1 MPKQTRLSTADSG
14 VYFVELADED
24 QSFFIRY
31 KQNGKSYEE
40 RAGRSSQGWNAEKAS
55 CLRKERLS
63 SVNPL
68 GRYSWKGKGE
78 LEGDYNWTFS
88 KIFEAYLRLRPDL
101 KGRENDVYRFRN
113 YLKVDFGDITPSE
126 VISGDIERLTHKL
139 HNQQL
144 KPATVKHVLEL
155 LRRLANFAFKKK
167 FCPGLNFK
175 IQMPSVENQ
184 KTEKLTQEQLEKL
197 MRVLDEEPDKQV
209 SNIVRLVLYTGLR
222 RGEVFSLKWKDID
235 FYEKTIILRSK
246 KKEKYVV
253 LPMNEMAEK
262 VLAEH
267 AQSGAKSEFV
277 FPSRGGKKRTECKRP
292 LLRIKKNA
300 RLSDD
305 FRLLQGLRHVY
316 ASMLASSGE
325 VDMET
330 LQTLLTHKSPL
341 MTQRYAHLR
350 EDALRNSYEEIV
362 QEQISH
368 TQDSFEEKPITY
380 DDESTDQYQ
389 KVSVEEDLSE
399 LADQSRADDHRF
411 ETNEENERLED
422 GLESIEAEFK
432 EHETEYIEVNV
443 DPIKME
449 VDMDEIVSAEE
460 LAEAVADWQHTE
472 FKDQSVDAYYSAE
485 TNEENEHLEEERIAV
500 EVEINEQE
508 TEYLE
513 VDLDPIKME
522 VDLDEIVSAEEF
534 TEIVEELHEYQTKP
548 ENKESDYIDELTAEI
563 IETEEILEVEIDQEV
578 YRAFAEENLEKD
590 YVIGPTENLILK
602 EDLFTKT
609 EAMEEIS
616 EISEEHVESIYT
628 GETSEEEIPSE
639 EIDFQIKEEEVIFNN
654 YSENKD
660 PDTHEVSDESIEAS
674 EGEFSEKDNVTQI
687 NDYKSENS
695 DIGYSVIEQQEY
707 KATETLLDNLV
718 KEKEIDYSNRNAEL
732 FDFIAEAENL
742 KNTSNSNETINDEL
756 RVEDHSLVQNFTSED
771 DADEKLVEKM
781 KAVSKNGEN
790 SVHTSKNTEGLNL
803 SVAKSGKYNVS
814 RSTTY
819 KNPERLNSLKD
830 VKIDLE
836 LNPEN
841 KESVINS
848 ASATRSSISELKK
861 ELMSFSDLIKSTP
874 TKLKSSVEPQ
884 NP

>member
-1 MPKQTRLSTADSG
+1 
-14 VYFVELADED
+14 
-24 QSFFIRY
+24 
-31 KQNGKSYEE
+31 
-40 RAGRSSQGWNAEKAS
+40 
-55 CLRKERLS
+55 
-63 SVNPL
+63 
-68 GRYSWKGKGE
+68 
-78 LEGDYNWTFS
+78 
-88 KIFEAYLRLRPDL
+88 
-101 KGRENDVYRFRN
+101 
-113 YLKVDFGDITPSE
+113 
-126 VISGDIERLTHKL
+126 
-139 HNQQL
+139 
-144 KPATVKHVLEL
+144 
-155 LRRLANFAFKKK
+155 
-167 FCPGLNFK
+167 
-175 IQMPSVENQ
+175 
-184 KTEKLTQEQLEKL
+184 
-197 MRVLDEEPDKQV
+197 
-209 SNIVRLVLYTGLR
+209 
-222 RGEVFSLKWKDID
+222 
-235 FYEKTIILRSK
+235 
-246 KKEKYVV
+246 
-253 LPMNEMAEK
+253 
-262 VLAEH
+262 
-267 AQSGAKSEFV
+267 
-277 FPSRGGKKRTECKRP
+277 
-292 LLRIKKNA
+292 
-300 RLSDD
+300 
-305 FRLLQGLRHVY
+305 
-316 ASMLASSGE
+316 MLASSGE

-330 LQTLLTHKSPL
+330 LQKLLTHKSPI

-350 EDALRNSYEEIV
+350 EDALSNSYEEMV
-362 QEQISH
+362 QEQISNI
-368 TQDSFEEKPITY
+368 QDSFEENSTVY
-380 DDESTDQYQ
+380 DEEITDQDQ
-389 KVSVEEDLSE
+389 KVSVKEDLSE
-399 LADQSRADDHRF
+399 LAKDKQVSEITDKSRADDNSF
-411 ETNEENERLED
+411 ETNKENKLLEA
-422 GLESIEAEFK
+422 GLESNEAEFK
-432 EHETEYIEVNV
+432 EHETEYLEVHV

-449 VDMDEIVSAEE
+449 VDLDEIVSAEE
-460 LAEAVADWQHTE
+460 LAEALEDIQHSE
-472 FKDQSVDAYYSAE
+472 FKAHSVDAYYSEE

-513 VDLDPIKME
+513 VDADPIKME

-563 IETEEILEVEIDQEV
+563 IETEEKLEVEIDQEV
-578 YRAFAEENLEKD
+578 YQAFSEENLDKD
-590 YVIGPTENLILK
+590 SVIGPTENLILK

-628 GETSEEEIPSE
+628 GETSEEGIPSE
-639 EIDFQIKEEEVIFNN
+639 EIDFQIKEEEVILNN

-707 KATETLLDNLV
+707 KATETSLDNLI

-771 DADEKLVEKM
+771 DADEKLIENM
-781 KAVSKNGEN
+781 KAVSKNAEN
-790 SVHTSKNTEGLNL
+790 SVHTSKNSERLNL
-803 SVAKSGKYNVS
+803 SIAKSGKQNVS

-819 KNPERLNSLKD
+819 KNSERLNSLKD

-848 ASATRSSISELKK
+848 ASAKRSSISELKK